1 MTEGNGVARTQGRR
15 RSGGVLNRGFGLG
28 GRAAATPDKGAERR
42 AGGKEASQPLCLSL
56 ISFHASHWPVSLGGS
71 GTDWGV
77 WGQPPG
83 HRVMGQMT
91 ESGYQPGVVLETLQ
105 NQSAQQSLRS
115 PPALS
120 SRPEGTCCSTK
131 RPTLAF
137 QHLRR
142 VGARDLPVPPCFL
155 SGEVLSLEPPA
166 HFCTQHWPSLGRM
179 PTAGPDCPD
188 GLRQPQS
195 ILL

>member
-1 MTEGNGVARTQGRR
+1 MGGSSTGDAVWEEGLQPLQIRGPR
-15 RSGGVLNRGFGLG
+15 GGQ
-28 GRAAATPDKGAERR
+28 ASQ
-42 AGGKEASQPLCLSL
+42 EASQPLCLSL

-115 PPALS
+115 PLAPS

-131 RPTLAF
+131 RPTLPF
-137 QHLRR
+137 QHLRW
-142 VGARDLPVPPCFL
+142 VGARDLPVPPCLL

-179 PTAGPDCPD
+179 PTPWPTAGPDCPD